1 MMRLADWLLRR
12 SLPRGE
18 AGDAIRGD
26 LIEEWHARGG
36 TRAASLLFLRH
47 ALSLSSRYA
56 WRRERQ
62 FGPDAAGDRSHH
74 MLLDNIR
81 QDVRYAIR
89 SYARSPSYAL
99 AMMTTLA
106 LGIGASTAIFSM
118 VNGILLRPLPLP
130 DADRLVYANELGRS
144 GGQISVSWPNF
155 LDWRARARSFEGL
168 AISREEPLT
177 LTGLAQAERVRA
189 RRTTSNFFRVV
200 GVQPVLG
207 RWFLDADDRPGGD
220 PTVIVSHEFWQTR
233 LGGDARALG
242 TPLVLDARTYTIIG
256 IMPAGFR
263 YLRSYDVFIPMGP
276 IANDRFLNDRGNHQG
291 FNVVGRLRPG
301 VPVEAAAREMT
312 AIGADLQREHPDTN
326 SGITVRTEPLAARL
340 VAQVRL
346 TLLVLLGAVGCLL
359 LVACVNV
366 ANLLIARGAARQ
378 HELAVRAALGGG
390 RLRLA
395 LQMLVE
401 STLVS
406 IAGGALGVVLASWLL
421 RLLIAV
427 APDGT
432 PRLDEVR
439 IDAVAWLFAFG
450 AAAACGV
457 VFGAFPAFQASGIRG
472 QAALTRGRSAG
483 AAAGSH
489 RLRRGLMVI
498 EVALALVLL
507 TGAGLMMRTLQQ
519 LTRVETGFQP
529 DHLLTMRFTLT
540 GEQWTEPRRQ
550 RFYTELLAG
559 VRGTPGV
566 TNAALAFSLPIE
578 GSQWNSI
585 FIARDKPIPA
595 RPDLPNAAFSPVSDG
610 YFETMSTKLIAGR
623 LFGAS
628 DTPTSPTVAV
638 VNETLAARLWPNES
652 PIGKLLKQG
661 WPEQPGTWREVV
673 GVVGD
678 VKFEGVTATTP
689 LQVYLPLTQESSRAL
704 AIVARTP
711 AEPAAI
717 TSAVQAAV
725 HNLDKDLPIYA
736 VRTMEQMLDT
746 SMSRERMSMLILA
759 VFAGVALTLAS
770 VGLYGV
776 VSHGVTERTHEI
788 GVRMALGAQ
797 PRHVLGLVV
806 RQGLSM
812 AMIGTAI
819 GVAGAFALSRSVQ
832 GLLFGVTATD
842 PVTFGAVV
850 AMLLG
855 VALVACYVPA
865 WRATR
870 VDPSTALRAE

>member
-1 MMRLADWLLRR
+1 MRRLADWLLRHL
-12 SLPRGE
+12 LPRGE
-18 AGDAIRGD
+18 AGDTIRGD
-26 LIEEWHARGG
+26 LLEEWQARGG
-36 TRAASLLFLRH
+36 TPAATRLFLRH
-47 ALSLSSRYA
+47 ALSLSARYA
-56 WRRERQ
+56 WRRERH
-62 FGPDAAGDRSHH
+62 FGPAAAGDRSHH
-74 MLLDNIR
+74 MFLDNIR
-81 QDVRYAIR
+81 QDVRYALR
-89 SYARSPSYAL
+89 SYAKAPSYAL
-99 AMMTTLA
+99 AMMATLA

-130 DADRLVYANELGRS
+130 DAERLVYANELGRA
-144 GGQISVSWPNF
+144 GGQISVLWPDF

-168 AISREEPLT
+168 ATSREEPLT
-177 LTGLAQAERVRA
+177 LTGLAQPERVRA
-189 RRTTSNFFRVV
+189 RRTTANFFKVV
-200 GVQPVLG
+200 GVQPSLG
-207 RWFLDADDRPGGD
+207 RGFADADDRPDAD
-220 PTVIVSHEFWQTR
+220 PTVIVSHEFWQTH
-233 LGGDARALG
+233 LGGDPAALG
-242 TPLVLDARTYTIIG
+242 RLLVLDARARTLIG
-256 IMPAGFR
+256 ILPAGFR
-263 YLRSYDVFIPMGP
+263 YLRAYDAFIPMAEF
-276 IANDRFLNDRGNHQG
+276 ANNRSLNDRGNHQG
-291 FNVVGRLRPG
+291 LNVVGRLRRG
-301 VPVEAAAREMT
+301 VTVEAAAREMT
-312 AIGADLQREHPDTN
+312 AIGVDLQREHPDTN
-326 SGITVRTEPLAARL
+326 TGITVRTEPLAARL

-406 IAGGALGVVLASWLL
+406 VAGGALGIVLASWLL

-432 PRLDEVR
+432 PRLDEVH

-472 QAALTRGRSAG
+472 QAVLARSRGAG
-483 AAAGSH
+483 ASASSH

-507 TGAGLMMRTLQQ
+507 TGAGLMMRTLHQI
-519 LTRVETGFQP
+519 TRVETGFAP
-529 DHLLTMRFTLT
+529 DHLLTMRFTLP
-540 GEQWTEPRRQ
+540 GEEWSEARRQ
-550 RFYTELLAG
+550 RFYTDLLAG
-559 VRGTPGV
+559 LRGTPGLSH
-566 TNAALAFSLPIE
+566 AALAYSLPIE
-578 GSQWNSI
+578 GSNWNSF

-595 RPDLPNAAFSPVSDG
+595 RSELPNAAFSPVSDG
-610 YFETMSTKLIAGR
+610 YFETMGTKVVAGR
-623 LFGAS
+623 LFDAR
-628 DTPTSPTVAV
+628 DTPTSPNVAV
-638 VNETLAARLWPNES
+638 VNETLAKRLWPGER
-652 PIGKLLKQG
+652 PLGKSLKQG
-661 WPEQPGTWREVV
+661 WPESPGAWREVV
-673 GVVGD
+673 GVVAD
-678 VKFEGVTATTP
+678 VKFEGVTADTP
-689 LQVYLPLTQESSRAL
+689 LQVYLPLTQESSRGL

-711 AEPAAI
+711 AEPAAM
-717 TSAVQAAV
+717 TAAVQSAV
-725 HNLDKDLPIYA
+725 HRLDKDLPLYA
-736 VRTMEQMLDT
+736 VRTMDQVLDT
-746 SMSRERMSMLILA
+746 SMARERMSMLILA
-759 VFAGVALTLAS
+759 VFAIVALTLAS

-797 PRHVLGLVV
+797 PRHVLRLVV

-832 GLLFGVTATD
+832 SLLFGVTATD
-842 PVTFGAVV
+842 PVTFGAVI
-850 AMLLG
+850 ATLLA

-870 VDPSTALRAE
+870 VDPSTALRSE